1 MEITALQIISLLH
14 NNTKIIVR
22 RAFGDD
28 DERQYRGLA
37 INFPEQHQ
45 YANRPVIMI
54 TPWSDDCGDV
64 CSIED
69 ADVLDIAVGD
79 FSRYDKFMSC
89 EEYQTYI
96 NSVYDVSAAYA
107 SELSIRNNNE
117 KLGV

>member
-14 NNTKIIVR
+14 NNTKVIVR

-37 INFPEQHQ
+37 INFPEYHQ
-45 YANRPVIMI
+45 YANRPVLMI

-69 ADVLDIAVGD
+69 ADALDIAVGD
-79 FSRYDKFMSC
+79 FNVGDEFMSC
-89 EEYQTYI
+89 EGYQTYI
-96 NSVYDVSAAYA
+96 NSVYDNSSAYA
-107 SELSIRNNNE
+107 NELSIINNIE
-117 KLGV
+117 KL

>member
-1 MEITALQIISLLH
+1 MEVTALQIISLLH

-28 DERQYRGLA
+28 DGRQYRGLA
-37 INFPEQHQ
+37 IDFPEYHQ
-45 YANRPVIMI
+45 YANRPVLMI

-64 CSIED
+64 YSIED
-69 ADVLDIAVGD
+69 ADALDIAVGD

-96 NSVYDVSAAYA
+96 NNVYDTPPAYA
-107 SELSIRNNNE
+107 SELSIINNSE